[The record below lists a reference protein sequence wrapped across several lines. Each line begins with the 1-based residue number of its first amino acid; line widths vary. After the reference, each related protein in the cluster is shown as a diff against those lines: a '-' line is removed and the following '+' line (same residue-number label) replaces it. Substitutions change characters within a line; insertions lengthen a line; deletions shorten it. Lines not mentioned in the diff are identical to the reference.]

1 MQTTL
6 TPIQHVV
13 IPGCTTSTDEIK
25 STSSTP
31 AATGE
36 NSHDS
41 KLPNAQVLPELGSH
55 NSETSKALHSTA
67 GMEDKGSTAGMGD
80 QLAQQLQAEISKKQ
94 NPAQQEN
101 TIFDNFLEVFKF
113 APLLQ
118 KGIIAYADKNSP
130 VKQIVTT
137 AMSQMALFGSLTG
150 LVRPGG
156 IFSKLGKIGYRGS
169 IALGS
174 VSNFLRAMKMN
185 NLPFAILNVF
195 KAAVSGNLL
204 KIMGMNIPYLSVYSY
219 TGLINGINNHLTSGM
234 KAFMPADGYKN
245 VGDSFKVVGQ
255 QFSRVANAIKE
266 HGLAGAFKLEN
277 TSSGIYGTVGGLG
290 FQVGGFIMKKIGE
303 ITNNPTLET
312 VGGFL
317 RGVVGNIAVELNRV
331 DKQTLAVG
339 RKNEVSS
346 GVWYTFE
353 GLSEVLA
360 GIAKHLRLPGVE
372 DRLKALLGAT
382 GTIATLCYTVAN
394 NEENNAGYEG
404 KPIKANLADIIKVSL
419 VTGLTKMFP
428 QGIVDKIIGNN
439 KMSLQFNN

>member
-1 MQTTL
+1 MKTTL
-6 TPIQHVV
+6 TQGVV
-13 IPGCTTSTDEIK
+13 IPRCTTPEHEIK
-25 STSSTP
+25 SNLSTP
-31 AATGE
+31 AATGPDE
-36 NSHDS
+36 HSL
-41 KLPNAQVLPELGSH
+41 KPH
-55 NSETSKALHSTA
+55 NSEDLNSSNLAITKDLHSTA
-67 GMEDKGSTAGMGD
+67 GTDNHSTAGMGD
-80 QLAQQLQAEISKKQ
+80 KLVQQLQAQISEKQ
-94 NPAQQEN
+94 NNAQEN
-101 TIFDNFLEVFKF
+101 TIFDKFLDVFKF
-113 APLLQ
+113 APILQ
-118 KGIIAYADKNSP
+118 KGIIAYAEKDSP
-130 VKQIVTT
+130 VKKIATT

-150 LVRPGG
+150 LVRPSG
-156 IFSKLGKIGYRGS
+156 ILSKLGKIGYRGS

-195 KAAVSGNLL
+195 KAAISGNLP

-245 VGDSFKVVGQ
+245 VGDSFKVIGQ

-290 FQVGGFIMKKIGE
+290 FQVGGFIMKKIGQ

-317 RGVVGNIAVELNRV
+317 RGVVGNVAVELNRV
-331 DKQTLAVG
+331 DKETLAVG

-353 GLSEVLA
+353 GLAEVLA
-360 GIAKHLRLPGVE
+360 GIAKHLGLTKIEKGLE
-372 DRLKALLGAT
+372 SALGAA
-382 GTIATLCYTVAN
+382 GTIATLCYTEAN
-394 NEENNAGYEG
+394 NTENNAGYRD
-404 KPIKANLADIIKVSL
+404 KPIKPNLADITKVSL
-419 VTGLTKMFP
+419 ITGLTKMFP
-428 QGIVDKIIGNN
+428 QSIVNKIIGSNN
-439 KMSLQFNN
+439 KMSLQVNN

>member
-1 MQTTL
+1 MNTTL
-6 TPIQHVV
+6 TTQDVV
-13 IPGCTTSTDEIK
+13 IPRCPTPKDEIK
-25 STSSTP
+25 SNSSTS

-41 KLPNAQVLPELGSH
+41 KSSNAQVLPELGSH
-55 NSETSKALHSTA
+55 NSETGKALHSTA
-67 GMEDKGSTAGMGD
+67 GMGD
-80 QLAQQLQAEISKKQ
+80 ELVQQLQAEISKKQ
-94 NPAQQEN
+94 NNAQEN
-101 TIFDNFLEVFKF
+101 TIFDKFLDIFKF

-118 KGIIAYADKNSP
+118 KGIIAYADKESP
-130 VKQIVTT
+130 VKKIVTT

-156 IFSKLGKIGYRGS
+156 ALSKLGKIGYRGS

-174 VSNFLRAMKMN
+174 VSNFLGAMKMN
-185 NLPFAILNVF
+185 NLSFAILNVF
-195 KAAVSGNLL
+195 KAAVSGNLP

-219 TGLINGINNHLTSGM
+219 TGLINVINNHLNSGM

-245 VGDSFKVVGQ
+245 VGDSFKVIGQ

-290 FQVGGFIMKKIGE
+290 FQVGGFIMKKIGQ

-317 RGVVGNIAVELNRV
+317 RGVVGNIAVEVNRG
-331 DKQTLAVG
+331 DKETLEFG

-353 GLSEVLA
+353 GLSDVLA
-360 GIAKHLRLPGVE
+360 SISEHLPLPE
-372 DRLKALLGAT
+372 EQRKALKQRFESALGAA

-394 NEENNAGYEG
+394 NEENNADYRD
-404 KPIKANLADIIKVSL
+404 KPIKPNLADIIKVSL

-428 QGIVDKIIGNN
+428 QSIVNKILGN
-439 KMSLQFNN
+439 KTKDELLAQ

>member
-1 MQTTL
+1 MKTTL
-6 TPIQHVV
+6 TQDVV
-13 IPGCTTSTDEIK
+13 IPRCTTPEHEIK
-25 STSSTP
+25 SNLSTP
-31 AATGE
+31 AATGPDE
-36 NSHDS
+36 HSL
-41 KLPNAQVLPELGSH
+41 KPH
-55 NSETSKALHSTA
+55 NSEDLNSSNLAITKDLHSTA
-67 GMEDKGSTAGMGD
+67 GTDNHSTAGMGD
-80 QLAQQLQAEISKKQ
+80 KLVQQLQAQISEKQ
-94 NPAQQEN
+94 NNAQEN
-101 TIFDNFLEVFKF
+101 TIFDKFLDVFKF
-113 APLLQ
+113 APILQ
-118 KGIIAYADKNSP
+118 KGIIAYAEKDSP
-130 VKQIVTT
+130 VKKIATT

-150 LVRPGG
+150 LVRPSG
-156 IFSKLGKIGYRGS
+156 ILSKLGKIGYRGS

-195 KAAVSGNLL
+195 KAAISGNLP

-245 VGDSFKVVGQ
+245 VGDSFKVIGQ

-290 FQVGGFIMKKIGE
+290 FQVGGFIMKKIGQ

-317 RGVVGNIAVELNRV
+317 RGVVGNVAVELNRV
-331 DKQTLAVG
+331 DKETLAVG

-353 GLSEVLA
+353 GLAEVLA
-360 GIAKHLRLPGVE
+360 GIAKHLGLTKIEKGLE
-372 DRLKALLGAT
+372 SALGAA
-382 GTIATLCYTVAN
+382 GTIATLCYTEAN
-394 NEENNAGYEG
+394 NTENNAGYRD
-404 KPIKANLADIIKVSL
+404 KPIKPNLADITKVSL
-419 VTGLTKMFP
+419 ITGLTKMFP
-428 QGIVDKIIGNN
+428 QSIVNKIIGSNN

>member
-1 MQTTL
+1 MNTTL
-6 TPIQHVV
+6 TTQDVV
-13 IPGCTTSTDEIK
+13 IPRCPTPQNEIK
-25 STSSTP
+25 SNLTTS

-41 KLPNAQVLPELGSH
+41 KLPNAQVSPELGSH
-55 NSETSKALHSTA
+55 NSETGKALH
-67 GMEDKGSTAGMGD
+67 STAGMGD
-80 QLAQQLQAEISKKQ
+80 QLAQQLQVEISKNQ
-94 NPAQQEN
+94 NNTQEK

-118 KGIIAYADKNSP
+118 KGIIAYADKKSP
-130 VKQIVTT
+130 VKKIVTT

-156 IFSKLGKIGYRGS
+156 ALSKLGKIGYRGS

-174 VSNFLRAMKMN
+174 VSNFLGAMKMN
-185 NLPFAILNVF
+185 NLSFAILNVF
-195 KAAVSGNLL
+195 KAAVSGNLP

-234 KAFMPADGYKN
+234 KAFMPAGGYKN
-245 VGDSFKVVGQ
+245 VGDSFKVIGQ
-255 QFSRVANAIKE
+255 QFSRVADAIKE

-290 FQVGGFIMKKIGE
+290 FQVGGFIMKKIGQ

-317 RGVVGNIAVELNRV
+317 RGVVGNVAVELNRV
-331 DKQTLAVG
+331 DKDTLEFG

-346 GVWYTFE
+346 GAWYTIE
-353 GLSEVLA
+353 GLAEVLA
-360 GIAKHLRLPGVE
+360 GIAKRLGLTKIE
-372 DRLKALLGAT
+372 EGLESALGAA
-382 GTIATLCYTVAN
+382 GTIATLCYTEAN
-394 NEENNAGYEG
+394 NTENNAGYRD
-404 KPIKANLADIIKVSL
+404 KPIKPNLADITKVSL
-419 VTGLTKMFP
+419 ITGLTKMFP
-428 QGIVDKIIGNN
+428 QSIVNKILGN
-439 KMSLQFNN
+439 KTKDELSAQ

>member
-1 MQTTL
+1 LNTTL
-6 TPIQHVV
+6 TTQDVV
-13 IPGCTTSTDEIK
+13 IPRCPTPKDEIK
-25 STSSTP
+25 SNSSTS

-41 KLPNAQVLPELGSH
+41 KSSNAQILPELGSH
-55 NSETSKALHSTA
+55 NSETGKALHSTA
-67 GMEDKGSTAGMGD
+67 GMGNEGSTAGMGD
-80 QLAQQLQAEISKKQ
+80 ELVQQLQAEISKKQ
-94 NPAQQEN
+94 NNAQEN
-101 TIFDNFLEVFKF
+101 TIFDKFLDIFKF

-118 KGIIAYADKNSP
+118 KGIIAYADKKSP
-130 VKQIVTT
+130 VKKIVTT

-150 LVRPGG
+150 LVRPSG
-156 IFSKLGKIGYRGS
+156 ILSKLGKIGYRGS

-174 VSNFLRAMKMN
+174 VSNFLGAMKMN

-219 TGLINGINNHLTSGM
+219 TGLINGINNHLSSGM
-234 KAFMPADGYKN
+234 KAFMPDGGYKN
-245 VGDSFKVVGQ
+245 VGDSFKVIGQ
-255 QFSRVANAIKE
+255 QFSRVADAIKE

-317 RGVVGNIAVELNRV
+317 RGVVGNVAVELNRV

-394 NEENNAGYEG
+394 NEENNTGYRD
-404 KPIKANLADIIKVSL
+404 KPIKPNLADITKVSL
-419 VTGLTKMFP
+419 ITGLTKMFP
-428 QGIVDKIIGNN
+428 QSIVNKILGN
-439 KMSLQFNN
+439 KTKDELSAQ

>member
-1 MQTTL
+1 MESTTL
-6 TPIQHVV
+6 DGISRC
-13 IPGCTTSTDEIK
+13 IPSAIKADLSTSTAVGQDK
-25 STSSTP
+25 
-31 AATGE
+31 
-36 NSHDS
+36 
-41 KLPNAQVLPELGSH
+41 H
-55 NSETSKALHSTA
+55 NVETSVSHIPQDLNSSNLATTKDLHSTA
-67 GMEDKGSTAGMGD
+67 GTGDEGSTAGTGG
-80 QLAQQLQAEISKKQ
+80 QLVQQLQAEISKKQ

-101 TIFDNFLEVFKF
+101 TIFDNFLKVFQF
-113 APLLQ
+113 APILQ
-118 KGIIAYADKNSP
+118 KGIIAYAEKDSP
-130 VKQIVTT
+130 VKKIATT

-150 LVRPGG
+150 LVRPSGPL
-156 IFSKLGKIGYRGS
+156 SKLGKIGYRGS

-195 KAAVSGNLL
+195 KAAVSGNLP

-245 VGDSFKVVGQ
+245 VGDSFKVIGQ

-290 FQVGGFIMKKIGE
+290 FQVGGFIMKKIGQ

-317 RGVVGNIAVELNRV
+317 RGVVGNVAVELNRV
-331 DKQTLAVG
+331 DKETLAVG

-353 GLSEVLA
+353 GLAEVLA
-360 GIAKHLRLPGVE
+360 GIAKHLGLTKIEKGLE
-372 DRLKALLGAT
+372 SALGAA
-382 GTIATLCYTVAN
+382 GTIATLCYTEAN
-394 NEENNAGYEG
+394 NTENNAGYRD
-404 KPIKANLADIIKVSL
+404 KPIKPNLADITKVSL
-419 VTGLTKMFP
+419 ITGLTKMFP
-428 QGIVDKIIGNN
+428 QSIVNKIIGSNN

>member
-1 MQTTL
+1 LKTTL
-6 TPIQHVV
+6 TQGVV
-13 IPGCTTSTDEIK
+13 IPRCTTPEHEIK
-25 STSSTP
+25 SNLSTP
-31 AATGE
+31 AATGPDE
-36 NSHDS
+36 HSL
-41 KLPNAQVLPELGSH
+41 KPH
-55 NSETSKALHSTA
+55 NSEDLNSSNLAITKDLHSTA
-67 GMEDKGSTAGMGD
+67 GTDNHSTAGMGD
-80 QLAQQLQAEISKKQ
+80 KLVQQLQAQISEKQ
-94 NPAQQEN
+94 NNAQEN
-101 TIFDNFLEVFKF
+101 TIFDKFLDVFKF
-113 APLLQ
+113 APILQ
-118 KGIIAYADKNSP
+118 KGIIAYAEKDSP
-130 VKQIVTT
+130 VKKIATT

-150 LVRPGG
+150 LVRPSG
-156 IFSKLGKIGYRGS
+156 ILSKLGKIGYRGS

-195 KAAVSGNLL
+195 KAAISGNLP

-245 VGDSFKVVGQ
+245 VGDSFKVIGQ

-290 FQVGGFIMKKIGE
+290 FQVGGFIMKKIGQ

-317 RGVVGNIAVELNRV
+317 RGVVGNVAVELNRV
-331 DKQTLAVG
+331 DKETLAVG

-353 GLSEVLA
+353 GLAEVLA
-360 GIAKHLRLPGVE
+360 GIAKHLGLTKIEKGLE
-372 DRLKALLGAT
+372 SALGAA
-382 GTIATLCYTVAN
+382 GTIATLCYTEAN
-394 NEENNAGYEG
+394 NTENNAGYRD
-404 KPIKANLADIIKVSL
+404 KPIKPNLADITKVSL
-419 VTGLTKMFP
+419 ITGLTKMFP
-428 QGIVDKIIGNN
+428 QSIVNKIIGSNN

>member
-1 MQTTL
+1 MKTTL
-6 TPIQHVV
+6 TQDVV
-13 IPGCTTSTDEIK
+13 IPRCTTPEHEIK
-25 STSSTP
+25 SNLSTP
-31 AATGE
+31 AAVGQ

-41 KLPNAQVLPELGSH
+41 KLPNAQVLPELGSP
-55 NSETSKALHSTA
+55 NSETGKALHSTA
-67 GMEDKGSTAGMGD
+67 GMGDKGSTAGMGD
-80 QLAQQLQAEISKKQ
+80 QLAQQLQVEISKNQ
-94 NPAQQEN
+94 NNAQEK

-156 IFSKLGKIGYRGS
+156 TLSKLGKIGYRGS

-174 VSNFLRAMKMN
+174 ISNFLGAMKMN
-185 NLPFAILNVF
+185 NVPFAILNVF
-195 KAAVSGNLL
+195 KAALSGNLP

-234 KAFMPADGYKN
+234 KAFMPAGGYKN
-245 VGDSFKVVGQ
+245 TGDSFKVIGQ
-255 QFSRVANAIKE
+255 QFSRVADAIKE

-290 FQVGGFIMKKIGE
+290 FQVGGFIMKKIGQ

-331 DKQTLAVG
+331 DKETLAVG

-353 GLSEVLA
+353 GLAEVLA
-360 GIAKHLRLPGVE
+360 GIAKHLRLPKIEEGLE
-372 DRLKALLGAT
+372 SALGAA

-394 NEENNAGYEG
+394 NEENNAGYRD
-404 KPIKANLADIIKVSL
+404 KPIQPNLADITKVSL
-419 VTGLTKMFP
+419 ITGLTKMFP
-428 QGIVDKIIGNN
+428 QGIVNKIIGNKN
-439 KMSLQFNN
+439 

>member
-1 MQTTL
+1 MKTTL
-6 TPIQHVV
+6 TQDVV
-13 IPGCTTSTDEIK
+13 IPRCTTPEHEIK
-25 STSSTP
+25 SNLSTS
-31 AATGE
+31 AATGPDE
-36 NSHDS
+36 HSL
-41 KLPNAQVLPELGSH
+41 KPH
-55 NSETSKALHSTA
+55 NSEDLNSSNLAITKDLHSTA
-67 GMEDKGSTAGMGD
+67 GTDNHSTAGMGD
-80 QLAQQLQAEISKKQ
+80 KLVQQLQAQISEKQ
-94 NPAQQEN
+94 NNAQEN
-101 TIFDNFLEVFKF
+101 TIFDKFLDVFKF
-113 APLLQ
+113 APILQ
-118 KGIIAYADKNSP
+118 KGIIAYAEKDSP
-130 VKQIVTT
+130 VKKIATT

-150 LVRPGG
+150 LVRPSG
-156 IFSKLGKIGYRGS
+156 ILSKLGKIGYRGS

-195 KAAVSGNLL
+195 KAAISGNLP

-245 VGDSFKVVGQ
+245 VGDSFKVIGQ

-290 FQVGGFIMKKIGE
+290 FQVGGFIMKKIGQ

-317 RGVVGNIAVELNRV
+317 RGVVGNVAVELNRV
-331 DKQTLAVG
+331 DKETLAVG

-353 GLSEVLA
+353 GLAEVLA
-360 GIAKHLRLPGVE
+360 GIAKHLGLTKIEKGLE
-372 DRLKALLGAT
+372 SALGAA
-382 GTIATLCYTVAN
+382 GTIATLCYTEAN
-394 NEENNAGYEG
+394 NTENNAGYRD
-404 KPIKANLADIIKVSL
+404 KPIKPNLADITKVSL
-419 VTGLTKMFP
+419 ITGLTKMFP
-428 QGIVDKIIGNN
+428 QSIVNKIIGSNN
-439 KMSLQFNN
+439 KMSLQLNN

>member
-1 MQTTL
+1 LNTTL
-6 TPIQHVV
+6 TTQDVV
-13 IPGCTTSTDEIK
+13 IPRCPTPKDEIK
-25 STSSTP
+25 SNSSTS

-41 KLPNAQVLPELGSH
+41 KSSNAQVLPELGSH
-55 NSETSKALHSTA
+55 NSETGKALHSTA
-67 GMEDKGSTAGMGD
+67 GMGD
-80 QLAQQLQAEISKKQ
+80 ELVQQLQAEISKKQ
-94 NPAQQEN
+94 NNAQEN
-101 TIFDNFLEVFKF
+101 TIFDKFLDIFKF

-118 KGIIAYADKNSP
+118 KGIIAYADKESP
-130 VKQIVTT
+130 VKKIVTT

-156 IFSKLGKIGYRGS
+156 ALSKLGKIGYRGS

-174 VSNFLRAMKMN
+174 VSNFLGAMKMN
-185 NLPFAILNVF
+185 NLSFAILNVF
-195 KAAVSGNLL
+195 KAAVSGNLP

-219 TGLINGINNHLTSGM
+219 TGLINVINNHLNSGM

-245 VGDSFKVVGQ
+245 VGDSFKVIGQ

-290 FQVGGFIMKKIGE
+290 FQVGGFIMKKIGQ

-317 RGVVGNIAVELNRV
+317 RGVVGNIAVEVNRG
-331 DKQTLAVG
+331 DKETLEFG

-353 GLSEVLA
+353 GLSDVLA
-360 GIAKHLRLPGVE
+360 SISEHLPLPE
-372 DRLKALLGAT
+372 EQRKALKQRFESALGAA

-394 NEENNAGYEG
+394 NEENNADYRD
-404 KPIKANLADIIKVSL
+404 KPIKPNLADIIKVSL

-428 QGIVDKIIGNN
+428 QSIVNKILGN
-439 KMSLQFNN
+439 KTKDELLAQ